1 MLPQEGLFH
10 SPGAFSGITILR
22 LVRDVALS
30 QLRDVV
36 SALHHELSTTR
47 GLHAV
52 LGLQPTLLPG
62 APPPPALL
70 PREGPTARFPSSQ
83 SHVLVQ
89 VSAGNRELLLGS
101 LRRVLAL
108 SKGVLSLEEEVLGGR
123 IGEGRDAFGFRD
135 GLVKPTREQVKHT
148 ALVSSGP
155 LAGASWLLYLRFQQD
170 LERFGRLKE
179 RAQAHV
185 VGRTREGELVVDP
198 PAEAHILRARAAGGG
213 GDNPLLIRRGF
224 PFRHAGE
231 EGLAFVAASAD
242 PDSYRRS
249 LDALLGAGGQ
259 TPDALLRYATPVGG
273 GLYLAPPR
281 GWFHALSPQEAA
293 S

>member
-10 SPGAFSGITILR
+10 SPGAFGGIAILR
-22 LVRDVALS
+22 LLRDVALP

-36 SALHHELSTTR
+36 SSLHHELSTTR

-52 LGLQPTLLPG
+52 LGLQPALLPG
-62 APPPPALL
+62 APTPPALL

-89 VSAGNRELLLGS
+89 VGAGNRELLLGS

-135 GLVKPTREQVKHT
+135 GLVTPTREQVKRT
-148 ALVSSGP
+148 ALVPSGP

-170 LERFGRLKE
+170 LERFGRLQE
-179 RAQAHV
+179 RAQANV
-185 VGRTREGELVVDP
+185 VGRTREGEPVVDP

-213 GDNPLLIRRGF
+213 EGPLLIRRGF

-242 PDSYRRS
+242 PECYRRS

-281 GWFHALSPQEAA
+281 GWFHALPPQEAA